1 MPPTASGTIQ
11 KTNSDCTESSPN
23 MVQSSDIDKADPP
36 ASVEPSS
43 SADNMGTR
51 QPSLPDTDQQSIERQ
66 IARKQL
72 EIEIL
77 EMQLEPARQQQ
88 LKGLAQTQRKKRKWE
103 QHLASADDEEKPQLF
118 DELEDIIKQ
127 LEYLSKSTLNRSKWY
142 KDTYAVLKKLHESDQ
157 NQVPFHTFTEREIA
171 ALDILSNSM
180 KADKNAV
187 YRLNTTE
194 VAIMHE
200 RISRMLTKTAIEKKT
215 NRSRL
220 EEVYGRAGG
229 RLKG

>member
-1 MPPTASGTIQ
+1 M
-11 KTNSDCTESSPN
+11 
-23 MVQSSDIDKADPP
+23 
-36 ASVEPSS
+36 
-43 SADNMGTR
+43 
-51 QPSLPDTDQQSIERQ
+51 
-66 IARKQL
+66 
-72 EIEIL
+72 
-77 EMQLEPARQQQ
+77 
-88 LKGLAQTQRKKRKWE
+88 
-103 QHLASADDEEKPQLF
+103 
-118 DELEDIIKQ
+118 
-127 LEYLSKSTLNRSKWY
+127 
-142 KDTYAVLKKLHESDQ
+142 KKLHESDQ